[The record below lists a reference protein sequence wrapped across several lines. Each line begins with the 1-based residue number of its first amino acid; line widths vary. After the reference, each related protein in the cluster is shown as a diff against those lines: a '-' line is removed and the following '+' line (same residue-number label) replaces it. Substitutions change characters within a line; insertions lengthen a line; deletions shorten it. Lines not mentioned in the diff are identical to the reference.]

1 VAESDR
7 QGSTSKRLKGF
18 RDEGTSLLYI
28 YIWLF
33 WTVGKKFTIKQE
45 VSHRSTSL
53 EIPLDG
59 DP

>member
-18 RDEGTSLLYI
+18 RDEGTNLLYI

-53 EIPLDG
+53 
-59 DP
+59 